1 MATIIS
7 SCTDRVDLD
16 QLTGN
21 SSRLVVY
28 AFPTEG
34 DTIEI
39 TVTQTYPMNR
49 RMPPLN
55 IKSVSCATNNASD
68 RIVNCGDTTDNGMT
82 IARFLAI
89 GSHQCGDS
97 ITIAVKAKNLPDVY
111 GGTVIPQKP
120 TIESARLDTASYK
133 GENYPVVRLAM
144 RDNPS
149 TKYYAVRIEGMRVN
163 NYDDS
168 ENEYLGNNKY
178 NISTDFAPLNA
189 GAEPL
194 LNNTSNTEFDFG
206 DWNADFY
213 RNIYNFSNTTFADGS
228 ATLHLY
234 VDVWSSYDF
243 CNYRPHLLALSTE
256 YSSMLHS
263 LNDITNNDLGKYSL
277 AFAYSTYTNVHGGYG
292 CIGAYA
298 KTVGEWIKK
307 M

>member
-1 MATIIS
+1 MKHKTILLLFIIATIIL

-16 QLTGN
+16 QLSGN

-34 DTIEI
+34 DMIEI

-49 RMPPLN
+49 KMPPLC
-55 IKSVSCATNNASD
+55 IESVSCATNNASD
-68 RIVNCGDTTDNGMT
+68 RIVNRGDTTDNGMT

-97 ITIAVKAKNLPDVY
+97 ITITVKAKDLPSVY
-111 GGTVIPQKP
+111 GSTVIPQKP
-120 TIESARLDTASYK
+120 TIGSARLDTASYK
-133 GENYPVVRLAM
+133 GDCYPVVRLTM
-144 RDNPS
+144 HDNQS
-149 TKYYAVRIEGMRVN
+149 TKYYAARIEGQ
-163 NYDDS
+163 
-168 ENEYLGNNKY
+168 NEGTEFL
-178 NISTDFAPLNA
+178 PLNA

-213 RNIYNFSNTTFADGS
+213 RNIYNFSNATFTDGS

-234 VDVWSSYDF
+234 VDVLSSGF
-243 CNYRPHLLALSTE
+243 FMQYRPHLLALSTE
-256 YSSMLHS
+256 YNSMLHS
-263 LNDITNNDLGKYSL
+263 LNDITNNDLGKYGL

-292 CIGAYA
+292 CVGAYA
-298 KTVGEWIKK
+298 ETVGEWLK
-307 M
+307 